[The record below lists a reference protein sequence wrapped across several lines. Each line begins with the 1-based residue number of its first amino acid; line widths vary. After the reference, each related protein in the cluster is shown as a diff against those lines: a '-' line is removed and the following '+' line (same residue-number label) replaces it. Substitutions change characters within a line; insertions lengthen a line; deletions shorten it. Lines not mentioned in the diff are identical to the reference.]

1 MGPLL
6 NIAWS
11 FFVVKKRIQSWRF
24 DSPDSVHN
32 SGRYCLLAMFLS
44 VIIVLILDI
53 WLLSSWTDGQAAFF
67 TILALHCLASSLF
80 LIQSAMCWWLHRA
93 WGFGLLTFPLVLVLG
108 PVGAIGILLTALVFV
123 FSRESATPFDTW
135 YEEILPE
142 KMTPPEERMIEY
154 LRLWGHEAEVQH
166 RDLIPFTDILV
177 SGSVKEKQSA
187 IDIIVRNYHPSF
199 SAVLRGA
206 LKDPVNTIRTHAVAA
221 ITRIEEMY
229 QDKTLLLEEKM
240 VQYPGNAESIL
251 NLAKHFDEHAN
262 AGLSDVDTLTEH
274 RLQAEKLYRQF
285 HDLDATN
292 TSVLWLLGR
301 LLIRD
306 ERSREALLVFDKA
319 LKISGNVA
327 KPQQRIWYW
336 ECLYDL
342 RCFSKLREQVQ
353 MYYEQISVDPEL
365 PEPILES
372 IALWVSHENQF
383 VALKK

>member
-1 MGPLL
+1 M
-6 NIAWS
+6 
-11 FFVVKKRIQSWRF
+11 VKKGVQSWRYN
-24 DSPDSVHN
+24 SPDSVHN
-32 SGRYCLLAMFLS
+32 SGKYCLLAMFLS
-44 VIIVLILDI
+44 VVIVLALDV
-53 WLLSSWTDGQAAFF
+53 WLLWLWTEGQSTFF
-67 TILALHCLASSLF
+67 KVFAIHCLASSLF
-80 LIQSAMCWWLHRA
+80 LMQSAMCWWLHRA

-108 PVGAIGILLTALVFV
+108 PVGAVGILLTALVFV

-154 LRLWGHEAEVQH
+154 LRLWGHEAEVQN

-187 IDIIVRNYHPSF
+187 IDIIVKNYHPLF

-229 QDKTLLLEEKM
+229 QDKALLLEEKM
-240 VQYPGNAESIL
+240 VAHPDDAESIL

-262 AGLSDVDTLTEH
+262 AGLSDVDTLAGY

-285 HDLDATN
+285 HDLKATN

-306 ERSREALLVFDKA
+306 ERSREALLVFDEA

-327 KPQQRIWYW
+327 KPQQRIWHW

-342 RCFSKLREQVQ
+342 RRFSILREQVQ
-353 MYYEQISVDPEL
+353 MHYEQVLIDPAL
-365 PEPILES
+365 PKPLLES
-372 IALWVSHENQF
+372 IALWVRHENKF